1 MFKGM
6 DVVEKIV
13 SAPKDSTDTPLTPIT
28 LHVDVIQMS
37 AEELAKFG
45 FKPH

>member
-1 MFKGM
+1 M

-13 SAPKDSTDTPLTPIT
+13 SVPKDSTDTPLTPIT
-28 LHVDVIQMS
+28 LHIDVIQMS
-37 AEELAKFG
+37 ADELAKYR